1 MNFFHQLKV
10 IELATVLAGPA
21 VGQFFAE
28 LGAQVLKVENPKTG
42 GDVTRGW
49 KLSSENTNSSLSA
62 YFISINWGKETIALD
77 ITKTEERKI
86 LYELVK
92 SADIVIVNYKPNDA
106 EKLGVDYQTLKSL
119 NPKILYG
126 HITGYGLDS
135 PKVGYDALIQA
146 EAGFIQM
153 NGHQGGAPTKMPVA
167 LVDVLAAHQL
177 KEGILVALLQREK
190 TGEGAYIEV
199 SLFDSAVASLVNQA
213 SNWLNTSHLP
223 KKMGNEHPNIVPYGT
238 LFPTKDNKEVI
249 LAVGSDKQFQSLCEL
264 LNLPELAKLFPTN
277 ALRVKNREEVV
288 DALRKSMLNWEK
300 EVLLEALEV
309 RAIPAGGLNNM
320 EDVFKL
326 PLAQKL
332 LLQSPENQIKGVRS
346 FVAKISSIPTLEKLK
361 TPPSLGVE

>member
-49 KLSSENTNSSLSA
+49 KLTTENVNSSLSA

-77 ITKTEERKI
+77 ITKAEERKV
-86 LYELVK
+86 LYELIK
-92 SADIVIVNYKPNDA
+92 NADIVIVNYKPNDA

-119 NPKILYG
+119 NPKLLYG

-146 EAGFIQM
+146 EAGFMQM

-199 SLFDSAVASLVNQA
+199 SLFNSALASLVNQA
-213 SNWLNTSHLP
+213 SNWLNANYLP
-223 KKMGNEHPNIVPYGT
+223 KRMGNEHPNIVPYGS
-238 LFPTKDNKEVI
+238 LFQTKDNKEVI

-264 LNLPELAKLFPTN
+264 LKLPELAKKFSTN
-277 ALRVKNREEVV
+277 VLRVKNRDEVLGLLKK
-288 DALRKSMLNWEK
+288 AILEWEK
-300 EVLLEALEV
+300 AILLEELEM

-320 EDVFKL
+320 EEVFQL

-332 LLQSPENQIKGVRS
+332 LIQSPDNQVKGVRS
-346 FVAKISSIPTLEKLK
+346 FVAKISSVSTVEKLK
-361 TPPSLGVE
+361 TPPSL